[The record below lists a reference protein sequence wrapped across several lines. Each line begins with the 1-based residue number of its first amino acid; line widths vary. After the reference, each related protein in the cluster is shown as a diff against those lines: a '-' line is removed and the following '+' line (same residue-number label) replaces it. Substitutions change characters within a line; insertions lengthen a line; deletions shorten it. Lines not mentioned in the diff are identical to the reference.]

1 MDTKKIYSLLAL
13 FIGQAILVSAFIIF
27 AAHWETSILVL
38 NILVA
43 SLVYGLCFAQIALP
57 WVHLSDPSQKQLGAL
72 GLRWAAVSLYAIAA
86 IGVMLLANLFFLWSF
101 LLQLLVQGGLIA
113 LLLLSAVGALS
124 AAGKVAEVDAQQAQQ
139 QEGLSLI
146 RKEAQHL
153 KNLSQEISNLPEPL
167 VKRIATLEENMRF
180 LSPANTPEAHAVERR
195 FVQTAT
201 DLSRAIPNHQID
213 KDRVEELLKKLERLF
228 QERKN
233 LYSN

>member
-57 WVHLSDPSQKQLGAL
+57 WVHLSVPSQKQLGAL

-101 LLQLLVQGGLIA
+101 LLQLLVQGG
-113 LLLLSAVGALS
+113 S
-124 AAGKVAEVDAQQAQQ
+124 AAGKVAEVHAQQAQQ

-153 KNLSQEISNLPEPL
+153 KNLSQEISNLPELL

-180 LSPANTPEAHAVERR
+180 LSPANTPEAHEVERR

>member
-1 MDTKKIYSLLAL
+1 
-13 FIGQAILVSAFIIF
+13 
-27 AAHWETSILVL
+27 
-38 NILVA
+38 
-43 SLVYGLCFAQIALP
+43 
-57 WVHLSDPSQKQLGAL
+57 
-72 GLRWAAVSLYAIAA
+72 
-86 IGVMLLANLFFLWSF
+86 MLLANLFFLWSF

-124 AAGKVAEVDAQQAQQ
+124 ATGKVAEVDAQQAQQ

-180 LSPANTPEAHAVERR
+180 LSPANTPEAHEVERR

>member
-57 WVHLSDPSQKQLGAL
+57 WIHLSDHSQKQLGAL
-72 GLRWAAVSLYAIAA
+72 GLRWATVSLYTIAA
-86 IGVMLLANLFFLWSF
+86 IGVMLLANLSFLWSF

-113 LLLLSAVGALS
+113 LLLLSAAGALS
-124 AAGKVAEVDAQQAQQ
+124 ATGKVAEVHAQQAQQ

-180 LSPANTPEAHAVERR
+180 LSPANTPEAHEAERR

-201 DLSRAIPNHQID
+201 DLSRAIPNHQIE

>member
-43 SLVYGLCFAQIALP
+43 SLVYGLCFAQIVLP

-72 GLRWAAVSLYAIAA
+72 GPRWAAVSLYTIAA

-113 LLLLSAVGALS
+113 LLLLSAAGALS
-124 AAGKVAEVDAQQAQQ
+124 AAGKVAEVHAQQAQQ

-180 LSPANTPEAHAVERR
+180 LSPANTPEAHEAERR

-201 DLSRAIPNHQID
+201 DLSRAIPNHQIE